1 MKKKPMIRQLII
13 LMMVATLIVLPFF
26 SGYLISSEGAFVQAE
41 ESDKTSDG
49 ETSDGETSEDESTDD
64 VEPEFKTF
72 EEMSGKTFSMLT
84 GAPFEELIASKVGNV
99 EEYTYYSSMAD
110 MILGLKSGKTDAI
123 LMNNAVGQLAVNRDH
138 EICFFPEDLSDGT
151 FGIAFAKGDERVS
164 DWQKAFETIPEET
177 KQELWEKW
185 TGSDDSKK
193 VIMEQDWPGKAG
205 SVKAAAVDTLEP
217 MSYYG
222 EGGQLCGFDVE
233 MILLMAKELDIHVDF
248 TGMDLAAALS
258 CIESGKADI
267 ACGSIIATDERKEKM
282 DFVEYYPAAFVLI
295 VRSVKKESSAA
306 SLWDNIKLSFEKTFI
321 RESRYKMFISGLITT
336 LVITFLSIIFGI
348 LLGFIVYMVCR
359 NGNKVANGI
368 TKVFTWLIQGL
379 PVVVLLMVLYY
390 IIFADSDISG
400 VVVSIIAFSLVFGS
414 TTFGMLK
421 TGVGAV
427 DKGQAEA
434 AYALGYSDMRC
445 FFRIILPQAFP
456 HFIPIFKGEVVA
468 LAKATA
474 IVGYIAVQDLTKMG
488 DIIRG
493 RTYEAFFPLI
503 AVAIIYLI
511 IGAILRFLVGRLE
524 ILVNPKRRKKPNVLK
539 GINVN
544 D

>member
-205 SVKAAAVDTLEP
+205 SVKVAAVDTLEP

-348 LLGFIVYMVCR
+348 LLGFIVYMACR

-379 PVVVLLMVLYY
+379 PAVVLLMVLYY

-434 AYALGYSDMRC
+434 AYALGYNDMRC

-511 IGAILRFLVGRLE
+511 IGTILRFLVGRLE
-524 ILVNPKRRKKPNVLK
+524 VLVNPKRRKKQKVLK